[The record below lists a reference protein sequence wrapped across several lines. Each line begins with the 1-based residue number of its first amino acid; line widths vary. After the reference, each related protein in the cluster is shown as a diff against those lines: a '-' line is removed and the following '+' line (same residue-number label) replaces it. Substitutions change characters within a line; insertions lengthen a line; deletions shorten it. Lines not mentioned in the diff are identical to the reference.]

1 LQHIL
6 KDVHYIDIF
15 ILDIE
20 GGELEALQTTDWSL
34 EGDYRITEIDNKNSE
49 KERAVSDLLMSQ
61 G

>member
-1 LQHIL
+1 LFVLIL
-6 KDVHYIDIF
+6 VTSTI
-15 ILDIE
+15 DIE